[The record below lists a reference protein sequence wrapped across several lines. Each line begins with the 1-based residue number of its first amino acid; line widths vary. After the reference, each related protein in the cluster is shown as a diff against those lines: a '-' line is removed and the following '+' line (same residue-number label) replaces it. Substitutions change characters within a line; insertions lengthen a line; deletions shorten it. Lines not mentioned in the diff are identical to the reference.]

1 MSEAKPQEISD
12 EVYVSLVD
20 SLFKEARS
28 LLLGSVFTGLAM
40 IASFWKTGH
49 WLFLAWAIAFFLVA
63 AVRMLGIQRYNR
75 SRNAPLTRCEAERWE
90 RLYAAGATVS
100 VCLLGTWCFLAFAIT
115 TEPFVQLVSFALTIG
130 YIIGIFGRNFANS
143 QSAAIQTFS
152 AWLPMTAGLLLFGDA
167 YHWFFAALL
176 APLFLA
182 VKFLANRIRSVLLDA
197 IEARSKAEAALRDA
211 EDAALKAREARARV
225 LELVSRLRQSRRSE
239 EAAIATRDHHMRFLA
254 TMSHEIRTPLNGIV
268 GALELMRT
276 SRSEKTPALL
286 ETATSS
292 ADALL
297 DLVSEVLDLAKLDYG
312 DGALDCRS
320 FRVRN
325 LTDVVHLALAPIA
338 RGKGLSLTVDIDD
351 AVPEALFGDPAK
363 IRQVLINLVGNA
375 LKFTDT
381 GSVTLAVR
389 RREHKGSCAHIEFE
403 VRDTGIGIRPEDI
416 DQIYGPFFTG
426 KTYRREAQSSGLG
439 LSIVEKAVSRMNG
452 SIQCESDVGI
462 GTAFKVQLALA
473 IDDNP
478 APIPTDMPSPPVASH
493 AAQGRILLVEDN
505 QTNAMIVQDMLEDT
519 PHLVDHA
526 AGGLDAV
533 RMATE
538 QDYDIILMDIS
549 MPDLDGLSACQRIR
563 AARGSSLK
571 SRIVALTANAVVGD
585 RERFLGNGFDGYLS
599 KPIRRTVLLDAI
611 DDMLAHGSTACR
623 QHPTMAMPA
632 AQPSLDAAGLA
643 QFIEERSPERA
654 CRLLG
659 IFSSEMAKHKNNIET
674 GYKSA
679 ATHQVHHS
687 LHSIVGMAGSVG
699 ATQLSALARRHEQA
713 CRAGTMPTDADMGA
727 LIREIANV
735 IEESARMHQE
745 LGMQAA

>member
-1 MSEAKPQEISD
+1 MSKHAPQEIPD

-28 LLLGSVFTGLAM
+28 LFLGSLFTGLAM
-40 IASFWKTGH
+40 VASYLKTGH

-63 AVRMLGIQRYNR
+63 GVRIIGIQRYNR
-75 SRNAPLTRCEAERWE
+75 SRSKNLARCEAARWE
-90 RLYAAGATVS
+90 RLYAAGATMS
-100 VCLLGTWCFLAFAIT
+100 VCLLGSWCFLAFAIT
-115 TEPFVQLVSFALTIG
+115 SEPFVQLVSFALTIG

-143 QSAAIQTFS
+143 RSATIQTFS

-182 VKFLANRIRSVLLDA
+182 VKFLANRIRSVLLEA
-197 IEARSKAEAALRDA
+197 IEARAKAEAALRDA
-211 EDAALKAREARARV
+211 ENAALKAREARARV

-239 EAAIATRDHHMRFLA
+239 EAAIATRDQHMRFLA

-268 GALELMRT
+268 GALDLMRT
-276 SRSEKTPALL
+276 SRADKLPVLL
-286 ETATSS
+286 ETATAS

-297 DLVSEVLDLAKLDYG
+297 DLVSEVLDLAKLDYR

-325 LTDVVHLALAPIA
+325 LTEVVQLALAPIA
-338 RGKGLSLTVDIDD
+338 RGKGLSFTVDIDD
-351 AVPEALFGDPAK
+351 DVPEAFYGDPAK

-375 LKFTDT
+375 LKFTDA

-389 RREHKGSCAHIEFE
+389 LLARDDARASIEFE
-403 VRDTGIGIRPEDI
+403 VRDTGIGMDREDI
-416 DQIYGPFFTG
+416 DHIYEPFFTG
-426 KTYRREAQSSGLG
+426 KASRREAQSSGLG

-452 SIQCESDVGI
+452 SIQCESDVGV
-462 GTAFKVQLALA
+462 GTAFKVHLALA

-478 APIPTDMPSPPVASH
+478 APIPVDTPSNPVTSH
-493 AAQGRILLVEDN
+493 AAQGHILLVEDN
-505 QTNAMIVQDMLEDT
+505 WTNAMIVQDMLEDT

-526 AGGLDAV
+526 PGGLDAV
-533 RMATE
+533 RMASE
-538 QDYDIILMDIS
+538 RDYDVILMDIS

-563 AARGSSLK
+563 SARGGSLK
-571 SRIVALTANAVVGD
+571 SRILALTANAVVGD

-611 DDMLAHGSTACR
+611 NDMLTNGNTECR
-623 QHPTMAMPA
+623 ERPTTAMPT
-632 AQPSLDAAGLA
+632 AQPSLDEAGLA

-659 IFSSEMAKHKNNIET
+659 IFSSEMAKHKDNIEA
-674 GYKSA
+674 GYNSA

-699 ATQLSALARRHEQA
+699 ASQLSALARRHEQA
-713 CRAGTMPTDADMGA
+713 CRAGTMPSDADMGA

-745 LGMQAA
+745 LTNEAA